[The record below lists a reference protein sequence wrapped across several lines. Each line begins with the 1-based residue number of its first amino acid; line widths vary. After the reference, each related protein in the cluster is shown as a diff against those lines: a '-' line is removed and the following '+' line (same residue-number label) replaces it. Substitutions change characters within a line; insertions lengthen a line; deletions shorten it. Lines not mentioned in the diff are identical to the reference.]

1 MKAKQNK
8 KTKDVSLKKT
18 ILPKGIK
25 DLYQGETLRFL
36 AGMLL
41 LITALF
47 MLLAF
52 SSNFVTGKYDQS
64 GVVAGNLL
72 NAANY
77 GGLLGAYTAYYFMND
92 CFGICSFFI
101 PVFLIFTGMKL
112 MRAYKVRLW
121 KWFVKIGRAHV

>member
-8 KTKDVSLKKT
+8 KTKNVSLKKT

-77 GGLLGAYTAYYFMND
+77 GGE
-92 CFGICSFFI
+92 
-101 PVFLIFTGMKL
+101 
-112 MRAYKVRLW
+112 
-121 KWFVKIGRAHV
+121 HE